1 MATTPV
7 HYPWYKK
14 EDTDAFFALFQN
26 NIANF
31 VIIAISMLSMGFP
44 VSIVFG
50 QVLPGAAVAV
60 MAGNFYYA
68 WSAARLARKEN
79 RADVTALS
87 YGISTPVMFVFLFG
101 VLLPV
106 KQLTGDAEMAW
117 KVSVAACFISGAI
130 SAAVSLIGRWAQ
142 YHLPRA
148 AMLGAVAGVALT
160 FIAGE
165 MLFKTLEMPV
175 IGLLVLA
182 IIIVGL
188 VARVSMP
195 FRLPTSLFAIVI
207 GTAMAYL
214 IGDAG
219 GERFSDAFTHLGF
232 YPLLPSLAW
241 FEGLGLLLTG
251 MLAIL
256 TVVLPITLYN
266 AIETMN
272 NVEAMEAAGDKYD
285 VRECQAVDGVGTM
298 IGSLFGGV
306 FPTTVYIATV
316 GAKWMGAGRG
326 YSILNGVVYGFATMF
341 GLIAALAAIIPVSV
355 VAPILVF
362 VGMSMIAT
370 AFQSNDTRY
379 YPAVALAMLP
389 YFANYVMTRFN
400 RGAGEVVADISGG
413 IVAMGQGAMFMAIFV
428 GAMTVSVIDHQFRR
442 AAVFAGVAAAFSFV
456 GLMHAPELAFNA
468 AWDFTLGYLV
478 MGALF
483 LYFSW
488 QEKEQA
494 MTHPAAVR
502 PASVPPASPTEPD
515 RT

>member
-1 MATTPV
+1 MAAALTS
-7 HYPWYKK
+7 YPWYKK

-31 VIIAISMLSMGFP
+31 IIIAITMIELGFP
-44 VSIVFG
+44 ASIVYG

-60 MAGNFYYA
+60 MVGNFYYA
-68 WSAARLARKEN
+68 WSAARLARKEQRN
-79 RADVTALS
+79 DVTALS

-101 VLLPV
+101 VLLPA
-106 KQLTGDAEMAW
+106 KQLTGDAELAW
-117 KVSVAACFISGAI
+117 KVAVAACFISGAI
-130 SAAVSLIGRWAQ
+130 EAVISLIGRWVQ
-142 YHLPRA
+142 HHLPRA

-165 MLFKTLEMPV
+165 MLFKTMEMPIV
-175 IGLLVLA
+175 GLVVLA
-182 IIIVGL
+182 IIIIGL

-195 FRLPTSLFAIVI
+195 FKLPTSLFAIIV
-207 GTAMAYL
+207 GTVMAYL

-219 GERFSDAFTHLGF
+219 GERFSDAFTHFGF
-232 YPLLPSLAW
+232 YPLLPNLAW
-241 FEGLGLLLTG
+241 FEGLGLLFTS
-251 MLAIL
+251 MLAVL

-298 IGSLFGGV
+298 IGALFGGV

-326 YSILNGVVYGFATMF
+326 YSLLNGAVYALATMF
-341 GLIAALAAIIPVSV
+341 GLIAVLAALIPVSV
-355 VAPILVF
+355 VAPLLVF

-370 AFQSNDTRY
+370 AFQANDTRY
-379 YPAVALAMLP
+379 YPAIALAMLP

-400 RGAGEVVADISGG
+400 RGAGEVVSDISSA
-413 IVAMGQGAMFMAIFV
+413 IVVLGQGAMFTAILL

-442 AAVFAGVAAAFSFV
+442 AAAFAVIAAGFSFI
-456 GLMHAPELAFNA
+456 GLMHASVLGFNA
-468 AWDFTLGYLV
+468 APDFTLGY
-478 MGALF
+478 GAMALLF
-483 LYFSW
+483 VYFAF
-488 QEKEQA
+488 QQGE
-494 MTHPAAVR
+494 
-502 PASVPPASPTEPD
+502 ASK
-515 RT
+515 R

>member
-1 MATTPV
+1 MAAPSGHSPV

-31 VIIAISMLSMGFP
+31 VIIAITMLGMGFP
-44 VSIVFG
+44 ASIVFG

-68 WSAARLARKEN
+68 WSAARLARREN
-79 RADVTALS
+79 RVDVTALS

-101 VLLPV
+101 VLLPA
-106 KQLTGDAEMAW
+106 KQLTGDAQLAW
-117 KVSVAACFISGAI
+117 KVAVAACFISGAI
-130 SAAVSLIGRWAQ
+130 EAAISLIGRWVQ
-142 YHLPRA
+142 HHLPRA

-188 VARVSMP
+188 VARVAMP
-195 FRLPTSLFAIVI
+195 FRLPTSLFAILV

-232 YPLLPSLAW
+232 YPLLPNLAW
-241 FEGLGLLLTG
+241 FEGLGLLFTG
-251 MLAIL
+251 MLAVL

-298 IGSLFGGV
+298 IGALFGGV

-326 YSILNGVVYGFATMF
+326 YSILNGVVYAVATMF

-400 RGAGEVVADISGG
+400 RAAEETVTGISAGVVPL
-413 IVAMGQGAMFMAIFV
+413 GQGAMFTAILL
-428 GAMTVSVIDHQFRR
+428 GAMTVAVIDHHFRR
-442 AAVFAGVAAAFSFV
+442 AATFAAVAAGFSFV
-456 GLMHAPELAFNA
+456 GLMHAPKLAINA
-468 AWDFTLGYLV
+468 AGDYTLGYLV
-478 MGALF
+478 MGVLF
-483 LYFSW
+483 LYFAW
-488 QEKEQA
+488 QEQRQSA
-494 MTHPAAVR
+494 ITSATR
-502 PASVPPASPTEPD
+502 LG
-515 RT
+515 

>member
-1 MATTPV
+1 MAAASTR
-7 HYPWYKK
+7 YPWYKK

-31 VIIAISMLSMGFP
+31 IVIAITMLGMGFP
-44 VSIVFG
+44 ASIVYG
-50 QVLPGAAVAV
+50 QVLPGAAIAV
-60 MAGNFYYA
+60 MVGNFYYA

-79 RADVTALS
+79 RTDVTALS

-101 VLLPV
+101 VLLPA
-106 KQLTGDAEMAW
+106 KQLTGDTELAW
-117 KVSVAACFISGAI
+117 KVAVAACFISGAI
-130 SAAVSLIGRWAQ
+130 EAAISIIGRWVQ

-165 MLFKTLEMPV
+165 MLFKTLEVPV

-195 FRLPTSLFAIVI
+195 FKLPTSLFAIVV

-219 GERFSDAFTHLGF
+219 SERFSDAFTHLGF
-232 YPLLPSLAW
+232 YSLLPNMAW
-241 FEGLGLLLTG
+241 FEGLGLLFSG
-251 MLAIL
+251 MLAVL

-298 IGSLFGGV
+298 VGALFGGV

-326 YSILNGVVYGFATMF
+326 YSLLNGAVYALATMT

-370 AFQSNDTRY
+370 AFQANDTRY

-389 YFANYVMTRFN
+389 YFANYIMTRFN
-400 RGAGEVVADISGG
+400 RGAGEVVSDISSA
-413 IVAMGQGAMFMAIFV
+413 IVVMGQGAMFMAILL

-442 AAVFAGVAAAFSFV
+442 AAVFAAIASGFSFV
-456 GLMHAPELAFNA
+456 GLMHAPKLAFNA
-468 AWDFTLGYLV
+468 APDFMLGYLA
-478 MGALF
+478 MALLF
-483 LYFSW
+483 MYFSF
-488 QEKEQA
+488 QEAPHK
-494 MTHPAAVR
+494 R
-502 PASVPPASPTEPD
+502 
-515 RT
+515 

>member
-1 MATTPV
+1 MAASPV

-31 VIIAISMLSMGFP
+31 VIIAITMLGMGFSP
-44 VSIVFG
+44 AIVFG
-50 QVLPGAAVAV
+50 QVLPGAAIAV
-60 MAGNFYYA
+60 MVGNFYYA

-101 VLLPV
+101 VLLPA
-106 KQLTGDAEMAW
+106 KQLTGDAELAW
-117 KVSVAACFISGAI
+117 KIAVAACFISGAI
-130 SAAVSLIGRWAQ
+130 EATISLIGRWVQ

-188 VARVSMP
+188 VARVAMP

-219 GERFSDAFTHLGF
+219 SERFSDAFRHLGF
-232 YPLLPSLAW
+232 YPLLPNMAW
-241 FEGLGLLLTG
+241 FEGLGLLFTG

-285 VRECQAVDGVGTM
+285 VRECQAVDGAGTV
-298 IGSLFGGV
+298 IGALFGGV

-326 YSILNGVVYGFATMF
+326 YSLLNGAVYALATMF

-362 VGMSMIAT
+362 VGMSMVAT

-400 RGAGEVVADISGG
+400 NAAGETVQGISAG
-413 IVAMGQGAMFMAIFV
+413 IVPLGQGAMFMAILL

-442 AAVFAGVAAAFSFV
+442 AAAFAGIAALFSFI
-456 GLMHAPELAFNA
+456 GLMHAPRLSFNA

-483 LYFSW
+483 LYFAW
-488 QEKEQA
+488 QQQKLGAPQKA
-494 MTHPAAVR
+494 Y
-502 PASVPPASPTEPD
+502 SPPPGD
-515 RT
+515 

>member
-1 MATTPV
+1 MAASPV

-31 VIIAISMLSMGFP
+31 VIIAITMLGMGFSP
-44 VSIVFG
+44 AIVFG
-50 QVLPGAAVAV
+50 QVLPGAAIAV
-60 MAGNFYYA
+60 MVGNFYYA

-101 VLLPV
+101 VLLPA
-106 KQLTGDAEMAW
+106 KQLTGDAELAW
-117 KVSVAACFISGAI
+117 KIAVAACFISGAI
-130 SAAVSLIGRWAQ
+130 EAAISLIGRWVQ

-188 VARVSMP
+188 VARVAMP

-219 GERFSDAFTHLGF
+219 SERFSDAFRHLGF
-232 YPLLPSLAW
+232 YPLLPNMAW
-241 FEGLGLLLTG
+241 FEGLGLLFTG

-285 VRECQAVDGVGTM
+285 VRECQAVDGAGTM
-298 IGSLFGGV
+298 IGALFGGV

-326 YSILNGVVYGFATMF
+326 YSLLNGAVYALATMF

-362 VGMSMIAT
+362 VGMSMVAT

-400 RGAGEVVADISGG
+400 NAAGETVQGISAG
-413 IVAMGQGAMFMAIFV
+413 IVPLGQGAMFMAILL

-442 AAVFAGVAAAFSFV
+442 AAAFAGIAALFSFI
-456 GLMHAPELAFNA
+456 GLMHAPRLSFNA

-483 LYFSW
+483 LYFAW
-488 QEKEQA
+488 QQQKLGAPQKA
-494 MTHPAAVR
+494 Y
-502 PASVPPASPTEPD
+502 SPPPGD
-515 RT
+515 